1 MIGLLRV
8 TGIVAA
14 VSSVWI
20 VAASQ
25 VPTPHKLALGSIV
38 PDAVITQPF
47 GCSALVL
54 EPFDPYCPSHHI
66 HTGVDL
72 AAPQGTPVLAAAAGG
87 VAGVAFDPGG
97 AGLYVVVAVGGRT
110 RVLYCHLSEASVK
123 EGEWVATGEVIG
135 EVGATGLATGPHLHF
150 EVQVEGRAVDAA
162 LWLAS

>member
-1 MIGLLRV
+1 VIGLLRV

-25 VPTPHKLALGSIV
+25 VPSPHKLALGSIV

-47 GCSALVL
+47 GCSSLLV
-54 EPFDPYCPSHHI
+54 EPFDPFCPSHHI

-72 AAPQGTPVLAAAAGG
+72 AAPQGTPVRAAAGG

-97 AGLYVVVAVGGRT
+97 AGLYVVVAVGDRT

-123 EGEWVATGEVIG
+123 DGERVATGEVIG

-150 EVQVEGRAVDAA
+150 EVQVEGRAVDPG